1 MKISHDSHVQL
12 PYLFSYAFLVQRYTC
27 WPEKVTCDQQ
37 PPFKRLNSIIGH
49 FNFNMIMFSCLN
61 HANFC
66 ENSYLEK
73 KCWMLRF
80 FFGRVYVIISFYV
93 QWYEVRG
100 NSSFCWS
107 WWNYWPSLFELYFH
121 NAFENIYCFLQNRFT
136 LKFITKNT
144 TSTTNWYLNIIFE
157 IERI

>member
-1 MKISHDSHVQL
+1 MVRRLLYSLYPLKDKPWFARATAQLIPVRLPRAALHMLTRKGHVW
-12 PYLFSYAFLVQRYTC
+12 SAATIRS
-27 WPEKVTCDQQ
+27 
-37 PPFKRLNSIIGH
+37 LNV
-49 FNFNMIMFSCLN
+49 NMIMFSCLN

-80 FFGRVYVIISFYV
+80 FFGRVYVIISVYV

-121 NAFENIYCFLQNRFT
+121 NAFENIYCFIDIGGIVDHHCFNFL
-136 LKFITKNT
+136 
-144 TSTTNWYLNIIFE
+144 
-157 IERI
+157 